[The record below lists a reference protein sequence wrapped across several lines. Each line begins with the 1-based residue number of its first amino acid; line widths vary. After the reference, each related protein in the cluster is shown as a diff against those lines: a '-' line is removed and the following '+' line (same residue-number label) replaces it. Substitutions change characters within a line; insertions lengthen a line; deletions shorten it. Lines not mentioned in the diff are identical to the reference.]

1 MPMLGSDPPSPQ
13 PMRIGCEQLPPVVLR
28 PQQVE
33 GCWLPPYA
41 AERELQ
47 TALSGCDRQ
56 LRVSMLLLHP
66 LLDSLLSDQQPK
78 HHQEQRP

>member
-1 MPMLGSDPPSPQ
+1 MPMLGNVPPSSQ
-13 PMRIGCEQLPPVVLR
+13 PRIGCAQLPPVVLR

-41 AERELQ
+41 AEREV

-56 LRVSMLLLHP
+56 LRVPLLLLLP
-66 LLDSLLSDQQPK
+66 LLDLLLSDQQPK
-78 HHQEQRP
+78 HPQEQGL

>member
-1 MPMLGSDPPSPQ
+1 MLGSVPPSPQ
-13 PMRIGCEQLPPVVLR
+13 PMRIGCAQLPPVVLR

-41 AERELQ
+41 AEREVQ

-56 LRVSMLLLHP
+56 LRVPLLLLLP
-66 LLDSLLSDQQPK
+66 LLDLLQSDQQQPK
-78 HHQEQRP
+78 HPQEQGP